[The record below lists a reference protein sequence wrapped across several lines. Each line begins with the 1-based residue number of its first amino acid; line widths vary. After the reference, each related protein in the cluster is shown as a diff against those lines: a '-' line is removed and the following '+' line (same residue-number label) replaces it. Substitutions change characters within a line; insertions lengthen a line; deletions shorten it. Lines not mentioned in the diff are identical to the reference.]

1 MSTKLQLLS
10 VMTFMVAG
18 LFTCTAAP
26 KASNEMDTRP
36 NVIVNFTECNASDDL
51 LQEEIDDAYL
61 LEEQSPT
68 RRDIMVSETVQV
80 WTMFYE
86 DEMAPADDP
95 RRQYFQEYAEYL
107 ADYILM
113 YENAPT
119 DIGGQ
124 LPISKDTH
132 VLLATMITKESSVTA
147 DVVGKMGEVG
157 LMQLHG
163 VALAGYDPQV
173 VRNNPKVGVMLG
185 VRWFAY
191 QASLCKPTRIPSDND
206 GWRLDDWLGPVSS
219 YAGGPNAINKKTGKC
234 YSFQLARDRV
244 ALTRLYKTRLVS
256 ESLN

>member
-1 MSTKLQLLS
+1 M
-10 VMTFMVAG
+10 A
-18 LFTCTAAP
+18 
-26 KASNEMDTRP
+26 TRP
-36 NVIVNFTECNASDDL
+36 NVIVNFTECDASDDL

-68 RRDIMVSETVQV
+68 RKDIMTSEIVQV

-95 RRQYFQEYAEYL
+95 RRQYFEEYAGYL

-113 YENAPT
+113 YEQIPT

-124 LPISKDTH
+124 LPVSNDTH
-132 VLLATMITKESSVTA
+132 ILLATLITKESSVTA
-147 DVVGKMGEVG
+147 DVVGPAPRFEVG

-163 VALAGYDPQV
+163 VALAGYDPEV

-191 QASLCKPTRIPSDND
+191 QTSLCKPTRIPSDND
-206 GWRLDDWLGPVSS
+206 GWRLEDWIGPISA
-219 YAGGPNAINKKTGKC
+219 YAGGPNAINKRTGKC
-234 YSFQLARDRV
+234 YSFGLAKDRV
-244 ALTRLYKTRLVS
+244 ALTRLYKTRLIS
-256 ESLN
+256 GSLN